1 MNRTSDRKKVSR
13 ECPICGETME
23 MDPWAITLSNKHYEL
38 IHPEYQKWLK
48 RWTRE
53 LLLIGLLG
61 VLTLALSLGLFFP
74 CGITCQSNP
83 FEWVG
88 FYELLSYTGVMGLLV
103 FQYRQGLRRF
113 ERDWREGQGIV
124 QTFGNTSEDEQILHL
139 TGELCHQLNTPK
151 LVPKK
156 ILWKDV
162 VQVPIAE
169 TSANIEMPSDLVS
182 TGKGNIVLPKRMQG
196 VLTIEEWKPIIASS
210 LIFMQWIRP
219 KMVRTIELSVLGVLG
234 YAVVTFLLLQHFGYG
249 ISSYQGLALH
259 PAILLTLGA
268 ALFVIT
274 GRYFS
279 PEARQEL
286 LRADQK
292 AAELC
297 GKDTF
302 VRALQKID
310 RMGFADV
317 QELEKKK
324 KRSMYDKPSV
334 AERLEN
340 LE

>member
-23 MDPWAITLSNKHYEL
+23 MDPWAITLSNKHYEQ

-74 CGITCQSNP
+74 CGITCQSNL
-83 FEWVG
+83 FEWIN
-88 FYELLSYTGVMGLLV
+88 FYELLAYTGVMGLLV
-103 FQYRQGLRRF
+103 FQYLQGLRRF
-113 ERDWREGQGIV
+113 KRDWREGRGIV
-124 QTFGNTSEDEQILHL
+124 QAIGNTSEDEQILRL
-139 TGELCHQLNTPK
+139 IGELCHQLNTPK
-151 LVPKK
+151 LVPRKVF
-156 ILWKDV
+156 WKDM

-169 TSANIEMPSDLVS
+169 TSARIEMPSDLVA
-182 TGKGNIVLPKRMQG
+182 TGGGNIVLPKRMQG
-196 VLTIEEWKPIIASS
+196 VLTIEEWRPIIASS
-210 LIFMQWIRP
+210 LIFMRWIRP
-219 KMVRTIELSVLGVLG
+219 KMVRTLELSVLGVLG
-234 YAVVTFLLLQHFGYG
+234 YAIATFLLLRRFGYG
-249 ISSYQGLALH
+249 IYSFQGLALH
-259 PAILLTLGA
+259 PAVLLLLGA

-286 LRADQK
+286 LRADKK
-292 AAELC
+292 AAELY
-297 GKDTF
+297 GRDEF

-310 RMGFADV
+310 SMGFADV
-317 QELEKKK
+317 EELEKKK